1 MKTKVSPA
9 VVGAFVIGAFAL
21 GIIALLSFGSINLFS
36 KPQRFI
42 VYFDESI
49 HGLDL
54 GSPVKLRGVRVG
66 RVVDLN
72 VRFDEKTEQS
82 VVMVICELN
91 RNLVAD
97 DQGVTINVANREAL
111 QQLIDQGLRAQ
122 LGVIGLATGLL
133 YVELDFLDPKEYPDP
148 HRAAELRY
156 AVMPAV
162 PSAIS
167 EFQAS
172 LTEILAGVRKVDFVG
187 ISKELKLLLADTRRQ
202 VNTLDVK
209 ELIAQWT
216 QAAESVNAFASSP
229 ELKATL
235 TNMNGAATDLRGVL
249 VRLDGQIDPAGE
261 KLGATL
267 AEAQQ
272 ALAAFNSTAVTLRR
286 FINAQQN
293 LGEGAN
299 QAFSRLAEAADAV
312 QRLADFLERNPQ
324 ALLSGRPR
332 PERLP

>member
-9 VVGAFVIGAFAL
+9 TVGAFVIGAFAL

-36 KPQRFI
+36 KPQRFT
-42 VYFDESI
+42 VFFNESI

-72 VRFDEKTEQS
+72 VRFDETAKKS
-82 VVMVICELN
+82 VVMVLCEFN
-91 RNLVAD
+91 RSVVAD
-97 DQGVTINVANREAL
+97 GGGVSIDVSDRKAL
-111 QQLIDQGLRAQ
+111 QDLIDRGLRAQ

-133 YVELDFLDPKEYPDP
+133 FVELDFLDPKEYPDLT
-148 HRAAELRY
+148 RSIDLKY

-172 LTEILAGVRKVDFVG
+172 LTDILAGIRKVDFLG
-187 ISKELKLLLADTRRQ
+187 LSKELKLLLADTRRQ
-202 VNTLDVK
+202 VNTLDVT
-209 ELIAQWT
+209 ELITQWT
-216 QAAESVNAFASSP
+216 KAAESVNTLASDP
-229 ELKATL
+229 ELKSAL
-235 TNMNGAATDLRGVL
+235 TNMNGAVTELRGVL
-249 VRLDGQIDPAGE
+249 ARLDKQIDPTGD
-261 KLGATL
+261 KLGETL
-267 AEAQQ
+267 AEAQKV
-272 ALAAFNSTAVTLRR
+272 LTSFNATAVTLRR

-293 LGEGAN
+293 LGDGAN
-299 QAFSRLAEAADAV
+299 QAFSRLSEAAEAV

-324 ALLSGRPR
+324 ALISGRPR
-332 PERLP
+332 PE

>member
-21 GIIALLSFGSINLFS
+21 GIIALISFGSINLFS
-36 KPQRFI
+36 KPQRFA

-72 VRFDEKTEQS
+72 VRFDDATKKS
-82 VVMVICELN
+82 VVMVLCEFN
-91 RNLVAD
+91 RSMVAD
-97 DQGVTINVANREAL
+97 GSGVAIDVSNRAAL
-111 QQLIDQGLRAQ
+111 QGLIDKGLRAQ

-133 YVELDFLDPKEYPDP
+133 YVELNFLDPKEYPDVS
-148 HRAAELRY
+148 RTADLKY
-156 AVMPAV
+156 AVIPSV

-172 LTEILAGVRKVDFVG
+172 LTEILSSVRKVDFVG
-187 ISKELKLLLADTRRQ
+187 ISKELKLLIADTRRQ

-209 ELIAQWT
+209 DLVAQWT
-216 QAAESVNAFASSP
+216 KAAESVNAFASDP
-229 ELKATL
+229 ELKTTL
-235 TNMNGAATDLRGVL
+235 TNMNAAVTELRAVLAQLDEQIEPTGAKLNVT
-249 VRLDGQIDPAGE
+249 LDEAQ
-261 KLGATL
+261 KTL
-267 AEAQQ
+267 AS
-272 ALAAFNSTAVTLRR
+272 FNATATTLRR
-286 FINAQQN
+286 FVNAQQN

-299 QAFSRLAEAADAV
+299 QAFSRLAEAADAI
-312 QRLADFLERNPQ
+312 QRLAEFLERNPQ

-332 PERLP
+332 PE

>member
-36 KPQRFI
+36 KPQRFM
-42 VYFDESI
+42 VYFNETI

-72 VRFDEKTEQS
+72 VRFDEKTQQS
-82 VVMVICELN
+82 VVMVLCEFN
-91 RNLVAD
+91 RSMVAD
-97 DQGVTINVANREAL
+97 GKGVAIDISDRAAL
-111 QQLIDQGLRAQ
+111 QDLIDRGLRAQ

-133 YVELDFLDPKEYPDP
+133 YVELNFLDPKEYPDES
-148 HRAAELRY
+148 RTTDLKY
-156 AVMPAV
+156 AVVPAV

-167 EFQAS
+167 EFQSS
-172 LTEILAGVRKVDFVG
+172 LSEILAGVRKVDFVG
-187 ISKELKLLLADTRRQ
+187 ISKELKLLITDTRRQ

-209 ELIAQWT
+209 QLIAQWT
-216 QAAESVNAFASSP
+216 QAAESVNAFATAP
-229 ELKATL
+229 ELKDTL
-235 TNMNGAATDLRGVL
+235 TNMNGAVTELRDVL
-249 VRLDGQIDPAGE
+249 AGLDRQIDPTGD
-261 KLGATL
+261 KLGETL
-267 AEAQQ
+267 AEAQKT
-272 ALAAFNSTAVTLRR
+272 LASFNATAVTLRR
-286 FINAQQN
+286 FINEQQN
-293 LGEGAN
+293 LGDGAS

-324 ALLSGRPR
+324 ALLSGRQR
-332 PERLP
+332 PQ